1 MRWRRIVLSSAL
13 AGTLVLG
20 LALGLLSQSSLASAQ
35 TTPPADGSASSPVSR
50 FLDNLAAALG
60 IERTALDSAMESAA
74 QTSVDAAVADGS
86 LSQEQ
91 ADRLTDLA
99 AQGNYAPFF
108 GGRGGPGGPGGPG
121 RGGPAL
127 HGVHEAAVSAAAQAL
142 GLSVDELRTALRD
155 GQSVAE
161 LAAANST
168 TEAAV
173 LSAALAAARGELD
186 ALVAAGTLTQEQ
198 ADSAYQRLEAKG
210 LSLLER
216 GGRGPGGRG
225 GPPPS
230 DESAPEAPATAPTD
244 A

>member
-1 MRWRRIVLSSAL
+1 MRWSRIVLSSAL

-35 TTPPADGSASSPVSR
+35 TTPPADESASSPVSR

-74 QTSVDAAVADGS
+74 QTSADAAVADGS

-108 GGRGGPGGPGGPG
+108 GGRGGPGGPG

-127 HGVHEAAVSAAAQAL
+127 HAVHEAAVSAAAQTL

-161 LAAANST
+161 LAAANNT

-173 LSAALAAARGELD
+173 LSAALAAARSELD

-198 ADSAYQRLEAKG
+198 ADSAYQHLEAKG